1 VKNKRVHLIPDEPIN
16 WFDRPPSFMRFI
28 GLKWVMNL
36 LYPNEY
42 RIDMVKEARDF
53 YRLFLG
59 VDLSEQEMRT
69 VIHR

>member
-1 VKNKRVHLIPDEPIN
+1 LIPDQPLN

-36 LYPNEY
+36 LYPDHY
-42 RIDMVKEARDF
+42 RIDTVKEAREF

-59 VDLSEQEMRT
+59 VEVSDGEMK
-69 VIHR
+69 VIIHRQGRP